1 MSVLYPKGHKMAKLV
16 KKANSLFDKFEQKL
30 EELAERFL

>member
-1 MSVLYPKGHKMAKLV
+1 MSVLYPKGNIMAKIV

-30 EELAERFL
+30 EQWAERLF